1 MKTFI
6 KSDIMLSLYST
17 IICLYMTFNTSYI
30 LESLLVCS
38 IILCFNCLYGILHD
52 VESGYG
58 IPEHYGNY
66 DLCKD
71 NIYKSFKKRL
81 IILVNNV

>member
-6 KSDIMLSLYST
+6 KSDLMLSVYS
-17 IICLYMTFNTSYI
+17 IVIGVYMVFNTIYV
-30 LESLLVCS
+30 LESL
-38 IILCFNCLYGILHD
+38 ILLFNSMYGIIHD
-52 VESGYG
+52 VPSGYG
-58 IPEHYGNY
+58 IPEHYGKY

-81 IILVNNV
+81 IKS

>member
-6 KSDIMLSLYST
+6 KSDLMLSVYSIVIGVYMVLNT
-17 IICLYMTFNTSYI
+17 IYV
-30 LESLLVCS
+30 LESLIVSSL
-38 IILCFNCLYGILHD
+38 ILLFNSMYGIIHD
-52 VESGYG
+52 VPSGYG
-58 IPEHYGNY
+58 IPEHYGKY

-81 IILVNNV
+81 IKS